1 MRPEGVD
8 DFNSYIDRGK
18 VNKKKEDIPTAKSLF
33 FKAKRK
39 FDNMEKLGIDKE
51 TSSDYF
57 ENLYE
62 SVKMLIQSF
71 MELDGYHP
79 YSHEA
84 IVAYSIDILGL
95 EDAVVNRLNRF
106 RKMRNDMIYRGD
118 IATEN
123 EARDIKELFIE
134 LWGRFEQNFEERIS

>member
-118 IATEN
+118 FATEK
-123 EARDIKELFIE
+123 EAIDIKSLF
-134 LWGRFEQNFEERIS
+134 LKLLDMLKPDFEKRTS